1 VCASVQS
8 PFYRTINILELKHN
22 RKGDNKMAFLIIF
35 ISIIILGLSLTKGN
49 SRKGFIG
56 IILALVCFPL
66 GVIFALT
73 KRYK

>member
-1 VCASVQS
+1 M
-8 PFYRTINILELKHN
+8 L
-22 RKGDNKMAFLIIF
+22 FLIIF
-35 ISIIILGLSLTKGN
+35 AAVVILGLCVTEGN

-56 IILALVCFPL
+56 FILALLYFPL

>member
-1 VCASVQS
+1 
-8 PFYRTINILELKHN
+8 
-22 RKGDNKMAFLIIF
+22 MAFLIIF